1 VRDFKR
7 CIVLS
12 LWIRFEEVRIPRL
25 RRIQAYAA
33 ELTGFRELIPDWVLE
48 LPLEEKLR
56 RSSEFSEWTQTYPKN
71 ITGDAASTYWKPWIL
86 MVVTFHQLETKISQ
100 YSQQLDF
107 CTHSL
112 LKTSLKLWI
121 KMWVQEDFETVL
133 QIYTKYDCSWVKDF
147 GSTSIQKTNGSFNL
161 HNCTSV
167 HNLTFLISWRKNQ
180 QILTLVMN
188 SCAVELGMNSIQA
201 NLSSWRNSGSG

>member
-1 VRDFKR
+1 MRDFKC

-33 ELTGFRELIPDWVLE
+33 ELTGYRELIPDWVLE

-86 MVVTFHQLETKISQ
+86 MVVTFHRLETNISQ

-121 KMWVQEDFETVL
+121 KMWVQEDLETVL
-133 QIYTKYDCSWVKDF
+133 QIYTKCDCSWVKDF
-147 GSTSIQKTNGSFNL
+147 GSTSILYPSKDKWVLQFAQL
-161 HNCTSV
+161 
-167 HNLTFLISWRKNQ
+167 LI
-180 QILTLVMN
+180 
-188 SCAVELGMNSIQA
+188 CAQLDVLDLFGERISKD
-201 NLSSWRNSGSG
+201 

>member
-1 VRDFKR
+1 
-7 CIVLS
+7 
-12 LWIRFEEVRIPRL
+12 
-25 RRIQAYAA
+25 
-33 ELTGFRELIPDWVLE
+33 LTGYRELIPDWVLE

-56 RSSEFSEWTQTYPKN
+56 RSREFSAWTQTYPKN

-86 MVVTFHQLETKISQ
+86 MVLTFHQLETNISQ
-100 YSQQLDF
+100 YSEQLDF

-147 GSTSIQKTNGSFNL
+147 GSTSILYPSKDKWVLQFAQL
-161 HNCTSV
+161 
-167 HNLTFLISWRKNQ
+167 LI
-180 QILTLVMN
+180 
-188 SCAVELGMNSIQA
+188 CAQLDVLDLFGERISKD
-201 NLSSWRNSGSG
+201 